1 MQRKGNTMR
10 ALNRR
15 VLALEAKA
23 KPMEGDS
30 QDDEDAWCT
39 ASAERL
45 EKAYAEH
52 LVCNDPEPTADE
64 LVHQRRQLKE
74 LMQRLRAEDS

>member
-1 MQRKGNTMR
+1 MQRKGNAMR

-15 VLALEAKA
+15 VLALETTA
-23 KPMEGDS
+23 KPMAGYS
-30 QDDEDAWCT
+30 QEDDEAQCI

-52 LVCNDPEPTADE
+52 SARNEPDPTPEERARDE
-64 LVHQRRQLKE
+64 QELKE
-74 LMQRLRAEDS
+74 LVRRLRAEDS

>member
-1 MQRKGNTMR
+1 MR

-15 VLALEAKA
+15 VLALEARA

-30 QDDEDAWCT
+30 QDDDDAWCT
-39 ASAERL
+39 ASAEHL

-52 LVCNDPEPTADE
+52 LARNEPDPTPEE
-64 LVHQRRQLKE
+64 LARDKQELKE
-74 LMQRLRAEDS
+74 LVRRLRADS

>member
-1 MQRKGNTMR
+1 MR

-15 VLALEAKA
+15 VLALEAET
-23 KPMEGDS
+23 KPMVGDS
-30 QDDEDAWCT
+30 REDDDAWCT

-45 EKAYAEH
+45 ENAYAEH
-52 LVCNDPEPTADE
+52 VARNEPEPTADE
-64 LVHQRRQLKE
+64 LACQKRQLKE

>member
-1 MQRKGNTMR
+1 MH

-15 VLALEAKA
+15 VLALEVKA
-23 KPMEGDS
+23 KPTEGDS

-52 LVCNDPEPTADE
+52 LARNEPDPSPEE
-64 LVHQRRQLKE
+64 LVRAKQELKE
-74 LMQRLRAEDS
+74 LVRRLRAEAA

>member
-1 MQRKGNTMR
+1 MR

-30 QDDEDAWCT
+30 QDDEDAWCS

-52 LVCNDPEPTADE
+52 LARNEPEPTPEESA
-64 LVHQRRQLKE
+64 RQEQELKE
-74 LMQRLRAEDS
+74 LVRRLRAEDD